1 MFFEESF
8 VSYCTLAI
16 SIISCLLSI
25 YNFLELRSR
34 RIFENKCLIESR
46 FLIIKTK
53 NDEIQSIIFRFCLT
67 NISEKA
73 VALRKIYFRF
83 PALNKGKK
91 ILIDQIGET
100 QFNFAKENE
109 FKSKYRERVSF
120 KAKGSQEVLP
130 YILKPNTK
138 YEGHAMVG
146 INDNVI
152 ECSSPIG
159 KNPPE
164 NMVVILEFDR
174 AQKFVVPIT
183 YKEMHPLAEKEVC
196 PN

>member
-1 MFFEESF
+1 
-8 VSYCTLAI
+8 
-16 SIISCLLSI
+16 
-25 YNFLELRSR
+25 
-34 RIFENKCLIESR
+34 
-46 FLIIKTK
+46 
-53 NDEIQSIIFRFCLT
+53 
-67 NISEKA
+67 
-73 VALRKIYFRF
+73 
-83 PALNKGKK
+83 
-91 ILIDQIGET
+91 
-100 QFNFAKENE
+100 
-109 FKSKYRERVSF
+109 
-120 KAKGSQEVLP
+120 
-130 YILKPNTK
+130 
-138 YEGHAMVG
+138 MVG